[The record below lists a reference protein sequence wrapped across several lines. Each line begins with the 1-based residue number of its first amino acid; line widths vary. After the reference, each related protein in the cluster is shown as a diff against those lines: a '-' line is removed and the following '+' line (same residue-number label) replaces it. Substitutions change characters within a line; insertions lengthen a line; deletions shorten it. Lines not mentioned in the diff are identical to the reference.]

1 MKDSSEFQQLLDK
14 YIDTDRINHAY
25 LIETNCHDRLSIAH
39 QLIEKLL
46 DLKKKNMTIES
57 LFINNDLYTISTDA
71 QIIKKEEIINLKNS
85 LKTKSLYSGYRVYI
99 IEEAEKLNMS
109 SANTLLKFLEEPD
122 DNIIA
127 VLITNNRYNVIE
139 TIISRCQ
146 IIRYYNKDEESNIE
160 LPDNYEQLI
169 NFVKSI
175 EENKVGAIGEEGI
188 YFTKEDYDRKRF
200 QDNLT
205 NMLYIYYDI
214 LQKKAGLKPFYSSN
228 YINDIE
234 KIANKVSFNDL
245 NMRIKSV
252 SEAINKLKYNTN
264 TRLVLDSMIID
275 AVGGVENV

>member
-1 MKDSSEFQQLLDK
+1 MKDSVEFKNLLDK
-14 YIDTDRINHAY
+14 LIDINRINHAY
-25 LIETNCHDRLSIAH
+25 LIETNCHDRLAIAH
-39 QLIEKLL
+39 QLIEKIL
-46 DLKKKNMTIES
+46 DLKNKNMSIDS

-71 QIIKKEEIINLKNS
+71 QVIKKEEIINLKNS

-139 TIISRCQ
+139 TILSRCQ

-175 EENKVGAIGEEGI
+175 EENKEKAIGEEGI
-188 YFTKEDYDRKRF
+188 YFTKEDFERKNF

-214 LQKKAGLKPFYSSN
+214 LQKKVGLKPFYSSE
-228 YINDIE
+228 YIEDIS
-234 KIANKVSFNDL
+234 KIANNISYEDL

-252 SEAINKLKYNTN
+252 SEAINKLKYNAN

-275 AVGGVENV
+275 AIGGVKNV

>member
-1 MKDSSEFQQLLDK
+1 MKDSVEFKNLLDK
-14 YIDTDRINHAY
+14 LIDINRINHAY
-25 LIETNCHDRLSIAH
+25 LIETNCHDRLAIAH
-39 QLIEKLL
+39 QLIEKIL
-46 DLKKKNMTIES
+46 DLKNKNMSIDS

-71 QIIKKEEIINLKNS
+71 QVIKKEEIINLKNS

-139 TIISRCQ
+139 TILSRCQ

-175 EENKVGAIGEEGI
+175 EENKEKAIGEEGI
-188 YFTKEDYDRKRF
+188 YFTKEDFERKNF

-214 LQKKAGLKPFYSSN
+214 LQKKVGLKPFYSSE
-228 YINDIE
+228 YIEDIS
-234 KIANKVSFNDL
+234 KIANNISYEDL
-245 NMRIKSV
+245 NIRIKSV
-252 SEAINKLKYNTN
+252 SEAINKLKYNAN

-275 AVGGVENV
+275 AIGGVKNV